1 MLSKTK
7 LFGALTMP
15 MRAKAMDV
23 GPYTHEA
30 GGKIDPELIPSRV
43 DVYYTVARYPL
54 GYIA

>member
-1 MLSKTK
+1 MLSQTK

-30 GGKIDPELIPSRV
+30 RGKIDPELIPSRV
-43 DVYYTVARYPL
+43 DVLWPPT
-54 GYIA
+54 